1 MKKNVFYL
9 LLILLLNNVYS
20 LEDSIIQEKI
30 ENTVN
35 NINKQINEVYQNNK
49 MFHFIV
55 EEDDLINEKKYI
67 NDIYFYK
74 NNLTI
79 QISETDKL
87 LYHYIYNDEKFY
99 EIVNNKKK
107 LIKSQNLINNSFFS
121 FWWNFLNID
130 DISNFIKIDNTYI
143 CEIEQENLLIKLL
156 LDEYFNI
163 IQLEIKSKEDIVRYK
178 VIENLKLQEK
188 DIYFPKHM
196 YIYIDSVAIKEN
208 KILEGEII
216 TLDEAKFDLS
226 KYKKIS
232 FIKSFI
238 DYFNI
243 Q

>member
-9 LLILLLNNVYS
+9 FLLLLNNVYS
-20 LEDSIIQEKI
+20 LEYSIIQEKI

-35 NINKQINEVYQNNK
+35 NINLQINEVYQNNK

-79 QISETDKL
+79 KISETDKL

-107 LIKSQNLINNSFFS
+107 FIKNQNLINNSFFS

-143 CEIEQENLLIKLL
+143 CESEQENLLVKLL

-163 IQLEIKSKEDIVRYK
+163 IQLEIKAKEDIVRYK
-178 VIENLKLQEK
+178 VIENLKLQET

-196 YIYIDSVAIKEN
+196 YIYVDSVAIKEN

-238 DYFNI
+238 DYFDI